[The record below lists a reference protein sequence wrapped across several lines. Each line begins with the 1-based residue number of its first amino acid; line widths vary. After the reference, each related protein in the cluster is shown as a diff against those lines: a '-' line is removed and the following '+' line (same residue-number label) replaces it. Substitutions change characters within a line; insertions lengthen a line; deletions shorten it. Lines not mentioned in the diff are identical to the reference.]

1 MSEGTTYMTHMSTR
15 VVVPQCLCTTE
26 TLQQWVGS
34 QHHVLDLLDTTI
46 LPSGYGSDVL
56 HDALRSLGLA
66 CTGLAGDDDALVLMV
81 CVHVIVRRLSD
92 RKDMRGHFKP
102 VLALILLQHIFRVDT
117 QIYIIC
123 A

>member
-1 MSEGTTYMTHMSTR
+1 MSTR

-56 HDALRSLGLA
+56 HDALRSLRFAG
-66 CTGLAGDDDALVLMV
+66 TGLARDNDTLVLMV
-81 CVHVIVRRLSD
+81 GVHVVVCRLRDAIHVWRYFQS
-92 RKDMRGHFKP
+92 
-102 VLALILLQHIFRVDT
+102 VLAFLAL
-117 QIYIIC
+117 
-123 A
+123 